1 MSSGLTANR
10 KFLIAIIIGVVIGAV
25 SLLFWRF
32 DQNISLGL
40 LVIAMGIPIGV
51 YLRYEDFIDIE
62 DLLDEQEETHEEE
75 HVPEVEVPEAPVS
88 NLPIETIEGIG
99 PSYGA
104 MLRKVGIGTV
114 ADLMKASPEKVK
126 EACGVTTRK
135 AERWIAMSQFAW
147 LDSVSEE
154 DAEAIVFAT
163 GMRDLKSL
171 ANSNPEELLEAILK
185 GVMDG
190 TVEVPEGYVF
200 NIQKVREWIDEA
212 ERKLIS

>member
-10 KFLIAIIIGVVIGAV
+10 KFLIAIIIGVIIGAV
-25 SLLFWRF
+25 SLLFWRI

-51 YLRYEDFIDIE
+51 YLRYEDFIDLE

-75 HVPEVEVPEAPVS
+75 YVPDAVVPEAPLS

-99 PSYGA
+99 PKYGA
-104 MLRKVGIGTV
+104 MLKKIGIGTV
-114 ADLMKASPEKVK
+114 AELMKASPEQVK
-126 EACGVTTRK
+126 DACGVTTRQ

-163 GMRDLKSL
+163 GMRKLKDL
-171 ANSNPEELLEAILK
+171 ANSNPDELLEAILK
-185 GVMDG
+185 GVMEG

-200 NIQKVREWIDEA
+200 NIEKVRDWINEA
-212 ERKLIS
+212 QRELIS